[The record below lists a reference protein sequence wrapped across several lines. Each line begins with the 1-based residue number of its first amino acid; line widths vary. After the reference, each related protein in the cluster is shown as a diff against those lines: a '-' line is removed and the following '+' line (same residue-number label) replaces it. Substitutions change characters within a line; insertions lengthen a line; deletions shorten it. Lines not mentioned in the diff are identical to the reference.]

1 MAAQRIYFVAHGRVQ
16 GVNFRYYTQKK
27 ATEAKITGW
36 CRNTKQGT
44 VEGEAQADDE
54 EVLKQF
60 LKDVDRGPP
69 HAQVVK
75 VESQPRDLADGETE
89 FEVRR

>member
-36 CRNTKQGT
+36 CRNTDKGT
-44 VEGEAQADDE
+44 VEGEAQGDE
-54 EVLKQF
+54 AVMKQF
-60 LKDVDRGPP
+60 LKDVDKGPP
-69 HAQVVK
+69 HAQVVQ
-75 VESQPRDLADGETE
+75 VESHPRDLADGETE